1 VQSTTNYINM
11 TVIVQPRQTVQ
22 SITLSQDDLLDTA
35 RVQIESFDS
44 MTEFQ
49 DVVEPHPRPAMNVR
63 VARLASRIGRKLGAD
78 PKKPATHIGYRA
90 VSEDGQ
96 TIGIAYWRRP
106 GFSYKPFDA
115 SKLTAEEM
123 ESWKGMD
130 TKMYDNL
137 YVAFQGKMDEV
148 LAEKKESG
156 CW

>member
-1 VQSTTNYINM
+1 M
-11 TVIVQPRQTVQ
+11 TVIPQFKQTIEP
-22 SITLSQDDLLDTA
+22 ITTSKDDLLDTA

-49 DVVEPHPRPAMNVR
+49 DVVEPHPRPSMEVR
-63 VARLASRIGRKLGAD
+63 VERLASRIGRKLGAD
-78 PKKPATHIGYRA
+78 PKKPATHIGYKA

-115 SKLTAEEM
+115 SKLNAEEA
-123 ESWKGMD
+123 ESWQGMD

-137 YVAFQGKMDEV
+137 YVAFQSKMDEV
-148 LAEKKESG
+148 LAQKGESG